1 MNFTEVD
8 KGTNMDVQ
16 VRAQDQDQINEF
28 SRNNHRLV
36 EIEEDIKMLKRK
48 LENYNDAADQLD
60 EVSCDY
66 EPGDI
71 KLLIGE
77 SFVDVGE
84 SAAENFVARQ
94 KKAIKA
100 DLDSQTALLKTLSR
114 RQADLKKSLYGRF
127 GKAINLEK

>member
-28 SRNNHRLV
+28 SRNNHRLM
-36 EIEEDIKMLKRK
+36 EIEEDMKMLKRK

-84 SAAENFVARQ
+84 SAAENFVAR
-94 KKAIKA
+94 KKKSLKA
-100 DLDSQTALLKTLSR
+100 DLDSQTSLHKSLSR

>member
-8 KGTNMDVQ
+8 KGTNMEVQ

-28 SRNNHRLV
+28 SRNNHRM
-36 EIEEDIKMLKRK
+36 IELEDDIKAIKNK
-48 LENYNDAADQLD
+48 LENYNDAADQLE

-84 SAAENFVARQ
+84 TAAENFVIRQ
-94 KKAIKA
+94 KKMLKA
-100 DLDSQTALLKTLSR
+100 DLESQTALHKTLTR

-127 GKAINLEK
+127 GKAINLEN